1 MRPISP
7 RVKKILDERKQVCA
21 RRKDGGCAGR
31 LTREHALT
39 YANRQIDEAWAI
51 IFLCARHHA
60 VDEYQDGGDL
70 QKEKNVW
77 IALNQASDAE
87 LLKYSKV
94 INYLRERARLN
105 EQYGI
110 YNESWKLF

>member
-7 RVKKILDERKQVCA
+7 RVQKILNDRPQVCA
-21 RRKDGGCAGR
+21 RRSDGGCAGR

-39 YANRQIDEAWAI
+39 YGSKQIDEAWAI
-51 IFLCARHHA
+51 VFLCARHHS
-60 VDEYQDGGDL
+60 VDEYQDCGDL

-77 IALNQASDAE
+77 IALNQAQLNE

-94 INYLRERARLN
+94 IDYAKLKERLN
-105 EQYGI
+105 TKYGK
-110 YNESWKLF
+110 YSQ